1 MVTKKQSL
9 ALRRHPNRGS
19 SIAEA
24 TKVSTSISKF
34 KRFKDIV
41 KETKGDSSNSVR
53 KGKKTHTRKI
63 VEDVRTNALD
73 DVKEVKK
80 VREVR
85 GVVKYKSLPR
95 LIIPNKTSSK
105 EDILGKEDSNQ
116 ETKQPKRTG
125 GDFIDNEGEHYRE
138 LSGFSA
144 YIQSLPSYDLL
155 SDKDEKRLVRI
166 AQGNSIA
173 AKKAIETLILS
184 NMRLVI
190 SMAKKYTKYGCP
202 MEDLVSEGSIGL
214 GVAIEKYKAH
224 KGARLS
230 TYAVWWIKQYL
241 RKATNDSARTI
252 KIPIYQQKTL
262 RAINATISKLKETTG
277 LDPSDD
283 EVAGE
288 LGLTTKHVQTLRHAT
303 VPLISLQNPIN
314 NQDNSRTYEEV
325 LCDQSGSTDSPLEHL
340 SKKTAAE
347 GLLALI
353 KKRLSK
359 KEQEVVILRFG
370 LDGKG
375 SDNRTL
381 EEVGNLLELTR
392 ERIRQIQEGAL
403 KKLKGSLEAE
413 AANKPTLLT
422 VL

>member
-1 MVTKKQSL
+1 MVTKEKRPQKVYKRARSYSTPALTRGNTPSL
-9 ALRRHPNRGS
+9 RLTPTKPRIKTPSKHINLKDMGLTTDH
-19 SIAEA
+19 IA
-24 TKVSTSISKF
+24 VV
-34 KRFKDIV
+34 KDIV
-41 KETKGDSSNSVR
+41 TLLPNEVSADIR
-53 KGKKTHTRKI
+53 KKTSMPR
-63 VEDVRTNALD
+63 LL
-73 DVKEVKK
+73 VKK
-80 VREVR
+80 IKPASADQV
-85 GVVKYKSLPR
+85 
-95 LIIPNKTSSK
+95 NKKTIKKDQTSNWEEEK
-105 EDILGKEDSNQ
+105 QGKEHRNY
-116 ETKQPKRTG
+116 K
-125 GDFIDNEGEHYRE
+125 E

-155 SDKDEKRLVRI
+155 DDKEEKRLVEI
-166 AQGNSIA
+166 AQSERIESN
-173 AKKAIETLILS
+173 KAIEVLILS

-262 RAINATISKLKETTG
+262 RAINATINKLKETTG
-277 LDPSDD
+277 LTPSDD

-303 VPLISLQNPIN
+303 VPLVSLQNPIGN
-314 NQDNSRTYEEV
+314 LDNSRTYEEI
-325 LCDQSGSTDSPLEHL
+325 LCDQSGSTDSPLEQL
-340 SKKTAAE
+340 SKKTASE
-347 GLLALI
+347 GLLTLI

-370 LDGKG
+370 LDGK
-375 SDNRTL
+375 SSENRTL
-381 EEVGNLLELTR
+381 EEVGNLLKLTR

-413 AANKPTLLT
+413 AANRPTLLT